1 MEHFQTPLAPF
12 DSSATIGA
20 SNYTSNIRLLG
31 QEDEGE
37 VCRIFLTL
45 EPSARYC
52 RFGASVTDA
61 CLIDHAKRS
70 LANADWIVGAFIGER
85 IRGLV
90 EVYSGQSSDDVEAAF
105 VVEREWRRRGLGWAL
120 LQAAIQKARACEAD
134 AIKMIFSRHN
144 WPMRKLASKASA
156 KLDIVLDEMCVEV
169 PLSGSGKMNS
179 A

>member
-12 DSSATIGA
+12 VSSATIGA
-20 SNYTSNIRLLG
+20 PNYTSNIRILG

-37 VCRIFLTL
+37 LCRIFLTL

-70 LANADWIVGAFIGER
+70 LANADWIVGAFVGEH

-90 EVYSGQSSDDVEAAF
+90 GGYSGQSSDEVEAAF
-105 VVEREWRRRGLGWAL
+105 VVPAIGWSGRPDKEHALAATTGQNAIAVLGIGSNRLPRTSRRAWA
-120 LQAAIQKARACEAD
+120 AARASYGPAFPQLKYGN
-134 AIKMIFSRHN
+134 AYA
-144 WPMRKLASKASA
+144 L
-156 KLDIVLDEMCVEV
+156 
-169 PLSGSGKMNS
+169 
-179 A
+179 